1 MNTSLSALKAVLL
14 VLALVTMPALAD
26 EIVIPVGQQGSAK
39 AAVDK
44 PKTGM
49 KAEVVEQKYGAPIEK
64 SAAVGKPPIS
74 HWTYADY
81 TVYFENDRVITTVLN
96 PNPAPAAE
104 PAPVTEPAPATDAAP
119 ATDVAPA
126 AEPATTAPAAP

>member
-1 MNTSLSALKAVLL
+1 MNTSLSALKPLL
-14 VLALVTMPALAD
+14 LALAVAATPVIAD

-39 AAVDK
+39 AAVAK

-49 KAEVVEQKYGAPIEK
+49 KAEVVEQTFGAPLTK
-64 SAAVGKPPIS
+64 SAAVGQPPIS

-104 PAPVTEPAPATDAAP
+104 PAPAAAEAAPATDAAP
-119 ATDVAPA
+119 APTAEAAPVPPAPA
-126 AEPATTAPAAP
+126 P